1 MKRDLAEPAPVS
13 ALPLF
18 AQPAR
23 PAEVLAVLKPHLDAA
38 DVALHVAAGK
48 LHYTA
53 PTGRMS
59 DALRDLLRRHREDLI
74 AALAQTTTEQLPT
87 VTPQYNSD
95 PAPAAPVFMQRN
107 NNAAP
112 AGLVAAL
119 PVIQAENSAPA
130 PDLAV
135 VEADLRARIV
145 EAEDRIARGETL
157 LETET
162 DPARAARYRARLA
175 ELTDQVNDL
184 YDQIGALPID
194 WPFPG

>member
-1 MKRDLAEPAPVS
+1 MKRDLTEPLPVS

-38 DVALHVAAGK
+38 GVALHVAAGK

-74 AALAQTTTEQLPT
+74 AALAQTTTEQAIA
-87 VTPQYNSD
+87 VIQRDNS
-95 PAPAAPVFMQRN
+95 AAP
-107 NNAAP
+107 
-112 AGLVAAL
+112 AAL
-119 PVIQAENSAPA
+119 PVIQAENRAPA
-130 PDLAV
+130 PDLAA
-135 VEADLRARIV
+135 VEADLRARIA

-157 LETET
+157 LQTET

-184 YDQIGALPID
+184 YDQIGALPVD

>member
-38 DVALHVAAGK
+38 GVALHVAAGK

-74 AALAQTTTEQLPT
+74 AALAQTTTEQAIA

-95 PAPAAPVFMQRN
+95 PAPAAPAVIQREN
-107 NNAAP
+107 SAAP
-112 AGLVAAL
+112 AAL
-119 PVIQAENSAPA
+119 PVIQAKTDAA
-130 PDLAV
+130 PDLAA
-135 VEADLRARIV
+135 VEAALRARIV
-145 EAEDRIARGETL
+145 DAEDRIARGGTL

-175 ELTDQVNDL
+175 ELTAQVNAC
-184 YDQIGALPID
+184 YDQIGALPVD

>member
-38 DVALHVAAGK
+38 GVALHVAAGK

-74 AALAQTTTEQLPT
+74 AALAQTTTEQAIA
-87 VTPQYNSD
+87 VIQRENS
-95 PAPAAPVFMQRN
+95 AAP
-107 NNAAP
+107 
-112 AGLVAAL
+112 AAL
-119 PVIQAENSAPA
+119 PVIQAKTDAA
-130 PDLAV
+130 PDLAA
-135 VEADLRARIV
+135 VEAALRARIV
-145 EAEDRIARGETL
+145 DAEDRIARGETL
-157 LETET
+157 LQTET

-175 ELTDQVNDL
+175 ELTDQVNAC
-184 YDQIGALPID
+184 YDQIGALPVD
-194 WPFPG
+194 WPFPGGDA

>member
-38 DVALHVAAGK
+38 GVALHVAAGK

-74 AALAQTTTEQLPT
+74 AALAQTATEQAIT

-95 PAPAAPVFMQRN
+95 PAPVVMQRE

-119 PVIQAENSAPA
+119 PVIQAKTDAA
-130 PDLAV
+130 PDLAA
-135 VEADLRARIV
+135 VEAALRARIF

-157 LETET
+157 LQTET

-175 ELTDQVNDL
+175 ELTDQVNAC

-194 WPFPG
+194 WPFPGGDA